1 MTEADVKQLILSIV
15 KPLVSEPE
23 AIAITTAQ
31 DAHFLNFNLSVAC
44 SFKYCR

>member
-23 AIAITTAQ
+23 AIAITTAGCT
-31 DAHFLNFNLSVAC
+31 FSEF
-44 SFKYCR
+44 